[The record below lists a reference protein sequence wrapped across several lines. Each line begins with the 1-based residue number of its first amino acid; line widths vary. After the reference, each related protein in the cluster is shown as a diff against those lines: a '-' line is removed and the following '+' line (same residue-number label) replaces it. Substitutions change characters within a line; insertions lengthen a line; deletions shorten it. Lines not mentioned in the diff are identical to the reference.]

1 MKHSS
6 ELIVRAD
13 PNKVAEVLADLS
25 TYPSWNDL
33 VSEAEPVEPDDGDAG
48 PAWRTTLRAQV
59 GPFARSKQ
67 LRFVREFNET
77 HEDHSSVRFIRRE
90 VDGRT
95 HAAWTME
102 AEVEPVASISSVTL
116 SLAYDGG
123 LWIPALN
130 NVLHSAIAKATDRLP
145 AYVEQRIAES

>member
-6 ELIVRAD
+6 ELVVRAD
-13 PNKVAEVLADLS
+13 PTEVAEVLADLS

-33 VSEAEPVEPDDGDAG
+33 VSEAEPVEPVEGDPG

-67 LRFVREFNET
+67 LRFVREHNET
-77 HEDHSSVRFIRRE
+77 HEEHSFVRFVRHE

-95 HAAWTME
+95 HAGWTME
-102 AEVEPVASISSVTL
+102 AEVEPVASICSVSL

-123 LWIPALN
+123 LWVPALG

-145 AYVEQRIAES
+145 AYVEQRTAES